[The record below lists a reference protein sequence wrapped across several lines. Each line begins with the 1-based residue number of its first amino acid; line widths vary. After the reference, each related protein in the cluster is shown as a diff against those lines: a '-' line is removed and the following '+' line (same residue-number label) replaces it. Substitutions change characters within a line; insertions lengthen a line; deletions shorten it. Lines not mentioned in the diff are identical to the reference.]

1 MKRSKTSTLWK
12 QYSQISQKVRK
23 NIRYLEKHNPS
34 SVALE
39 RYGLSEFPT
48 MTQLKREGYDTR
60 SLKRLTGY
68 AKKALE
74 QTQPSTIKRA
84 ERLAIETINKDYG
97 VKFINGRNIN
107 AFFRFMDDLRDRGVA
122 TAKSSKVWAETYEKI
137 RKQGLTKNEI
147 ELNMDYW
154 LQEFEKLSS
163 EGKGEDFMPEI
174 IRKYASGYFR

>member
-1 MKRSKTSTLWK
+1 MARKSSPWKR
-12 QYSQISQKVRK
+12 YGDIANKVRR
-23 NIRYLEKHNPS
+23 NLRYLEKHNPS

-48 MTQLKREGYDTR
+48 ATTLKKEGYDMR
-60 SLKRLTGY
+60 SLQMLTNY

-74 QTQPSTIKRA
+74 QTQPSNVKRA

-107 AFFRFMDDLRDRGVA
+107 AFFRFMDDLRARGVA

-137 RKQGLTKNEI
+137 RKQGLTKSEI
-147 ELNMDYW
+147 ELNMEYW

-163 EGKGEDFMPEI
+163 EGQAEDFSPDI
-174 IRKYASGYFR
+174 IRKYSSGYFR